1 MAIIGVLS
9 SITGLLVMAD
19 WQSIGYDP
27 CSQYS
32 PYFHPELQNVTTQD
46 KPLVDVVNSVTQQ
59 EIMCQELDFHSYIS
73 AGDEVTS
80 LLEGTQVVVC
90 QEGFHL
96 GQVNQTLDLECGIR
110 STGSCLRFITNQSSS
125 NCFNFRVTSGN
136 LCLEM
141 PDTGNG
147 SNHSS
152 HRSISCDALKHP
164 FSLCANFRTA
174 SRESRPLSMTM
185 YAFQEFKEV
194 IQMLTVAVAGHPEY
208 SNVNVQADNSSES
221 NSSQAGMTLREHCEA
236 MGQSSYSCY
245 WNQASQITHQ
255 GCDECP
261 QICYSEHKSLNFVQF
276 CIGAFF
282 FVIAIPLTRIAL
294 MVLIS
299 DNLHRELQ
307 VQILTSSRVVYLGI
321 FFFFGGGGG
330 GGGGGGM

>member
-1 MAIIGVLS
+1 
-9 SITGLLVMAD
+9 MAD
-19 WQSIGYDP
+19 WQSIGHDP
-27 CSQYS
+27 CIQYS
-32 PYFHPELQNVTTQD
+32 PYFHPELQNMTTQD
-46 KPLVDVVNSVTQQ
+46 KPLVDVANSVTQQ
-59 EIMCQELDFHSYIS
+59 EIMCEELDFSSYIS

-96 GQVNQTLDLECGIR
+96 GQVNRMLDLECEVR
-110 STGSCLRFITNQSSS
+110 SSGSCLRFVTNQSSS
-125 NCFNFRVTSGN
+125 NCFYFRVTSGN

-147 SNHSS
+147 SNYLAR
-152 HRSISCDALKHP
+152 RSISCDAPKHP
-164 FSLCANFRTA
+164 FSLCASFRSV
-174 SRESRPLSMTM
+174 SRDSRPLSMTM

-208 SNVNVQADNSSES
+208 SNINVQADSSSQS
-221 NSSQAGMTLREHCEA
+221 NSSQTGMTPREHCEA
-236 MGQSSYSCY
+236 MGQGEYNCY

-282 FVIAIPLTRIAL
+282 LVIAIPPTRIAL
-294 MVLIS
+294 MVLIF

-307 VQILTSSRVVYLGI
+307 VHFLKITSSKHH
-321 FFFFGGGGG
+321 
-330 GGGGGGM
+330 